1 MLRNSRRI
9 AIVRLRFANGNC
21 LSLWFAFFGFLAISG
36 CHRKSPEVVS
46 IGHIASFRG
55 PAKLSG
61 EHAKQGTQLALQEAQ
76 GDEGTV
82 KDRRIEVIH
91 VETGGDPKAIEAATV
106 RLAVINRVVAFLSG
120 TDSAQSA
127 AMEGVARNNE
137 IPLVTSG
144 GLPGRGTSDFVFRTG
159 LSPEAQAKKLAEY
172 ASQHLTPP
180 IRKIAVLV
188 NGTDQGPSS
197 ILADQF
203 SKEFLSQKEKGNSLA
218 GKWTYQKYRKNTAGS
233 EGEWEFKSAEDLK
246 EIMDQIRKSKP
257 DAIFLSGAASDLPP
271 LQKSGLDQSLPLFF
285 AGEEGSE
292 PILRAAA
299 GSQPVYLVTA
309 FALTGDALQRDFVT
323 QYEKQFQEPP
333 DVHAA
338 LAYDN
343 MRILID
349 ALKRASS
356 PKPIKIKEALEDM
369 KDFQTLTGKAS
380 FCKDGHWL
388 DREPFVVKVLDGQ
401 SKVVWTVG
409 H

>member
-1 MLRNSRRI
+1 MLPNSCRI
-9 AIVRLRFANGNC
+9 AIWRLRFANGNC

-46 IGHIASFRG
+46 IGHVASFRG

-61 EHAKQGTQLALQEAQ
+61 DHAKQGIQLALQEAQ
-76 GDEGTV
+76 GDDGTV
-82 KDRRIEVIH
+82 NDRRIEVIH
-91 VETGGDPKAIEAATV
+91 VDSGGDPKAVEAATV

-159 LSPEAQAKKLAEY
+159 LSPDAQAKNLAEH
-172 ASQHLTPP
+172 AMRQTPP
-180 IRKIAVLV
+180 IRKIAILV
-188 NGTDQGPSS
+188 NGTDQGLSS
-197 ILADQF
+197 FLADQF

-218 GKWTYQKYRKNTAGS
+218 GQWTYQKYLKSTTGS
-233 EGEWEFKSAEDLK
+233 EGQWEFKSADDLK
-246 EIMDQIRKSKP
+246 EIMEQIRKSKP
-257 DAIFLSGAASDLPP
+257 DAIFLSGAASDLPQ

-299 GSQPVYLVTA
+299 GNQPVYLVTA
-309 FALTGDALQRDFVT
+309 FALTGDAQQRDFVT

-349 ALKRASS
+349 ALRRASS

-388 DREPFVVKVLDGQ
+388 DREPFVVKVLEGQ
-401 SKVVWTVG
+401 SKVVWPVG

>member
-9 AIVRLRFANGNC
+9 AILRLRFANGNC

-46 IGHIASFRG
+46 IGHVPTFRG

-61 EHAKQGTQLALQEAQ
+61 DHAKQGIQLALQEAQ
-76 GDEGTV
+76 GDDGTV
-82 KDRRIEVIH
+82 NDRRIEVIH
-91 VETGGDPKAIEAATV
+91 VDSGGDPKAVEAATV

-120 TDSAQSA
+120 TDSAQSV

-144 GLPGRGTSDFVFRTG
+144 GLPGGGTSDFVFRTG
-159 LSPEAQAKKLAEY
+159 LSAEAQAKNLSEHAMR
-172 ASQHLTPP
+172 QTPP
-180 IRKIAVLV
+180 IRKIAILV
-188 NGTDQGPSS
+188 NGTDQGLSS
-197 ILADQF
+197 FLADQF

-218 GKWTYQKYRKNTAGS
+218 GQWTYQKYLKSTTGS
-233 EGEWEFKSAEDLK
+233 EGQWEFKSADDLK

-257 DAIFLSGAASDLPP
+257 DAIFLSGAASDLPQ

-285 AGEEGSE
+285 AGEEGCE

-309 FALTGDALQRDFVT
+309 FALTGDAQQRDFVT
-323 QYEKQFQEPP
+323 QYEKQFNEPP

-338 LAYDN
+338 LAYDS

-356 PKPIKIKEALEDM
+356 PKAVKIKEALEDM

-380 FCKDGHWL
+380 FRKEGHWL

-401 SKVVWTVG
+401 SKVVWPVG

>member
-1 MLRNSRRI
+1 MLPNSRRV
-9 AIVRLRFANGNC
+9 AILRLRFANGNC
-21 LSLWFAFFGFLAISG
+21 LSLWFAFFGFLVISG

-61 EHAKQGTQLALQEAQ
+61 EHAKQGIQLALQEVQ

-82 KDRRIEVIH
+82 QDRRIEVIH
-91 VETGGDPKAIEAATV
+91 VDSGGDPKAVEAATV

-127 AMEGVARNNE
+127 TMEGVARNNE

-144 GLPGRGTSDFVFRTG
+144 GLPGRGTADFVFRTG

-172 ASQHLTPP
+172 ASQHQTPP
-180 IRKIAVLV
+180 IRKIAVLA

-197 ILADQF
+197 FLADQF

-218 GKWTYQKYRKNTAGS
+218 GTWTYQKYRKNTAGS

-292 PILRAAA
+292 PILRATA

-309 FALTGDALQRDFVT
+309 FALMGDALQRDFVT

-369 KDFQTLTGKAS
+369 KDFQTLTGPAS
-380 FCKDGHWL
+380 FCKEGHWL

-401 SKVVWTVG
+401 SKVVWPVG